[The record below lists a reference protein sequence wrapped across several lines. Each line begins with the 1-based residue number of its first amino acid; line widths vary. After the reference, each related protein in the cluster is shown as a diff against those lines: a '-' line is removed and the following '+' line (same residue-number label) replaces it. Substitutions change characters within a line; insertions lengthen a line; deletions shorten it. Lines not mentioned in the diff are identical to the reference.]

1 MVNIGN
7 DIDFLKIGRKTQMIH
22 IRMYMC
28 VKCGYILSFNF
39 IQSEN
44 TAPKIISLNVRA
56 SLGGR
61 GCTCYTYNLC
71 ISKNQNKLKT
81 SRQKQWN
88 NPSSSNQVNFDQVCL
103 QCPPYQVNHF

>member
-39 IQSEN
+39 IQSEC
-44 TAPKIISLNVRA
+44 TPPKNIWLNVRT
-56 SLGGR
+56 SWGGVHVIR
-61 GCTCYTYNLC
+61 IIYAF
-71 ISKNQNKLKT
+71 LKI
-81 SRQKQWN
+81 KIN
-88 NPSSSNQVNFDQVCL
+88 
-103 QCPPYQVNHF
+103 